1 MSFESVKD
9 EVVAE
14 IHALVAKLEALFH
27 KAAPQSPAPASA
39 PVEVAASQTVADPA
53 TNVAPHATNPTD
65 GLFGKGATDPN
76 YIDPRFPNGTQAP
89 ASTFDPKKTTLDV
102 SDAGHLFEPSP
113 DTTYTLTGPLAV
125 SVMVDGEEVLSE
137 KATVSLDEAEAAPVA
152 GAGMGWA
159 ARVGEGQHTLRVVHN
174 VTTGRVRVQVNP

>member
-27 KAAPQSPAPASA
+27 KAAPVQSPAAASA
-39 PVEVAASQTVADPA
+39 PVEVAVAVSDPA
-53 TNVAPHATNPTD
+53 TNVANPTD
-65 GLFGKGATDPN
+65 AMFGKGATDPN

-89 ASTFDPKKTTLDV
+89 ASSFDPKKTTLDIT
-102 SDAGHLFEPSP
+102 DAGHLFEPSP

-137 KATVSLDEAEAAPVA
+137 KATVSLDGAEAVPVA

>member
-27 KAAPQSPAPASA
+27 KAAPVQSPAPASA
-39 PVEVAASQTVADPA
+39 TVEVAASQTVADPA
-53 TNVAPHATNPTD
+53 SNVANPTD
-65 GLFGKGATDPN
+65 AMFGKGATDPN
-76 YIDPRFPNGTQAP
+76 YIDPRFPNGIQAP
-89 ASTFDPKKTTLDV
+89 ASSFDPKKTTLDV

-125 SVMVDGEEVLSE
+125 SVMVDSEEVLTE
-137 KATVSLDEAEAAPVA
+137 KATVSLDGAEAVPVA